1 MRTYFWV
8 TITYEHQTITQPL
21 LADAQLVHEEEGV
34 EAVDD
39 AEHVAVH
46 QYSQVEAERRGFQDP

>member
-1 MRTYFWV
+1 M
-8 TITYEHQTITQPL
+8 TITYKHQTITQPL